1 MALVRSSKSSKS
13 SKSSNN
19 LSIKP
24 QDKVDIHGVQRAA
37 CTNCSEC
44 PQFISVTGHVL
55 CAYCGCPPVKHKKV
69 DRKRSRE
76 SDSGGSA
83 DSGSHESDWVTTSD
97 SEEDSSSGVS
107 SYSGSNRGQRQ
118 RKLDWRPS
126 HQVSAPPPRVASL
139 MEDTPIQDLEIQEAH
154 SWSGEDT
161 SPNIYIK
168 TEDGLTFHRNPVY
181 QTTDAIRGKGGPDLG
196 YTHGLHVWKITWPQE
211 SRGTHPVVGVATRE
225 CHLTEAGY
233 KRLVGSTGNS
243 WGWCLKSL
251 KIYHDSRK
259 YRNGV
264 PYPRDIDEKLKVPNS
279 FHMILDMDRGTLAFQ
294 IDNDFLGVA
303 FSGLR
308 GEELYPIVSAV
319 WGHCEVTLTYI
330 GNQFLD
336 EDRSD

>member
-13 SKSSNN
+13 SNN
-19 LSIKP
+19 VVIKP

-44 PQFISVTGHVL
+44 PQFISVNGHVL

-76 SDSGGSA
+76 SESGGSA

-107 SYSGSNRGQRQ
+107 SYSGSARGQRQ

-126 HQVSAPPPRVASL
+126 HQVSAPPPRVAT
-139 MEDTPIQDLEIQEAH
+139 MMADTPIQDLEIQEAH

-168 TEDGLTFHRNPVY
+168 TEDRLTFHRNPVY
-181 QTTDAIRGKGGPDLG
+181 QTTDAIRGKGGPDMG
-196 YTHGLHVWKITWPQE
+196 YTHGLHVWKITWPLE
-211 SRGTHPVVGVATRE
+211 SRGTHPVVGVATRD

-233 KRLVGSTGNS
+233 KRLVGSTTSS

-279 FHMILDMDRGTLAFQ
+279 FYMILDMDRGTLAFQ

-330 GNQFLD
+330 GNHFLD

>member
-1 MALVRSSKSSKS
+1 MYL
-13 SKSSNN
+13 
-19 LSIKP
+19 
-24 QDKVDIHGVQRAA
+24 Q
-37 CTNCSEC
+37 
-44 PQFISVTGHVL
+44 
-55 CAYCGCPPVKHKKV
+55 V

-181 QTTDAIRGKGGPDLG
+181 QTSDAIRGKAGGAGAG
-196 YTHGLHVWKITWPQE
+196 YSSGLHVWSVHWPSP
-211 SRGTHPVVGVATRE
+211 SRGTHPVVGVATRSAQ
-225 CHLTEAGY
+225 H
-233 KRLVGSTGNS
+233 VST
-243 WGWCLKSL
+243 W
-251 KIYHDSRK
+251 Y
-259 YRNGV
+259 
-264 PYPRDIDEKLKVPNS
+264 
-279 FHMILDMDRGTLAFQ
+279 
-294 IDNDFLGVA
+294 
-303 FSGLR
+303 
-308 GEELYPIVSAV
+308 
-319 WGHCEVTLTYI
+319 
-330 GNQFLD
+330 
-336 EDRSD
+336 